1 MPRPE
6 RHVFICTQSRPGGH
20 PRGSCAEKGCAEVAD
35 ALFSRMQTKPL
46 WGKVTITQSGC
57 IGPCDQGPNILV
69 YPEGVMY
76 AGVKPEDVEAIFEE
90 HLVKGE
96 PVERLRAPAEIW

>member
-35 ALFSRMQTKPL
+35 ALFSRMQVKPL

-57 IGPCDQGPNILV
+57 FGPCDQGPNILV

-76 AGVKPEDVEAIFEE
+76 TGVKPEDVEAIFEE